1 MIRNVGMIGTG
12 NMGSAILRG
21 IVEAS
26 YVKPTQLTVFD
37 VSRRKLKEIEE
48 DIPGIQV
55 ARDCLEVAEAA
66 DLIILAVKP
75 LYVREVSDEI
85 RPGLQGTAV
94 LSCSRPSLRRISIM
108 PRESSML
115 WERPGSC
122 RNGCLTESSQFPV
135 QVRPTYI

>member
-55 ARDCLEVAEAA
+55 ARDCL
-66 DLIILAVKP
+66 
-75 LYVREVSDEI
+75 
-85 RPGLQGTAV
+85 
-94 LSCSRPSLRRISIM
+94 
-108 PRESSML
+108 
-115 WERPGSC
+115 
-122 RNGCLTESSQFPV
+122 
-135 QVRPTYI
+135 